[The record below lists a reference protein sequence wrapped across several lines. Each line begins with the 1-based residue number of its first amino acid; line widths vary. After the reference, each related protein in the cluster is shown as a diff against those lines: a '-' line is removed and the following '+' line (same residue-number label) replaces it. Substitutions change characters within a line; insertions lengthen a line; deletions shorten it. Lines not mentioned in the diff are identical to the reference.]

1 MSGCDTNLDDSKYE
15 IKDFNKFLEEFIEN
29 EQYDTNKNEDLRVY
43 TTYKTLYKI
52 YSDLKKSKEVT
63 RKINKD
69 FSIIFDTLSQLQTG
83 LYTLGNLIEE
93 HEKINKNAKKLL
105 WIYSILIPFAIIFML
120 YQFLTFLKYT

>member
-1 MSGCDTNLDDSKYE
+1 MSGCANLDDSEYE

-29 EQYDTNKNEDLRVY
+29 EPYDTNKNEDLRVY

-52 YSDLKKSKEVT
+52 YSDLKKSKEIT

-93 HEKINKNAKKLL
+93 HEKINKNTKKLV

-120 YQFLTFLKYT
+120 YQFLTFF

>member
-1 MSGCDTNLDDSKYE
+1 MSGCANLDDSEYE

-29 EQYDTNKNEDLRVY
+29 EPYDTNKNEDLRVY

-52 YSDLKKSKEVT
+52 YSDLKKSKEIT

-83 LYTLGNLIEE
+83 LYALGNLIEE
-93 HEKINKNAKKLL
+93 HEKINKNTKKLV

-120 YQFLTFLKYT
+120 YQFLTFF